1 MDQGVVQAVGTNQ
14 PNAFTAP
21 PAAQAAAAAAA
32 SPAALLAAA
41 VRPPARFPCSPKPK
55 YGDSIEATYRT
66 REAEQTRRSLGK
78 TGDGLTNY

>member
-21 PAAQAAAAAAA
+21 PAAQAAAAALA

-41 VRPPARFPCSPKPK
+41 VRPPARSPC
-55 YGDSIEATYRT
+55 EWTA
-66 REAEQTRRSLGK
+66 
-78 TGDGLTNY
+78 